1 LQDQAHEFLN
11 NAHENDTLF
20 EKTRMVILEI
30 LRCATLEELMTVIRD
45 KLSVEFAAT
54 ASALV
59 FVSTQATAA
68 GVTRLMPVTVKT
80 AMGEL
85 YEKQRTWCGV
95 LNGAQQLLLFA
106 GHNPAVVSAA
116 IVPLHVPENS
126 AVRNELGMPLLLIGS
141 EEEKHF
147 NSSLGTLFL
156 DFIGEVLA
164 VHLQT
169 IFKPA

>member
-1 LQDQAHEFLN
+1 
-11 NAHENDTLF
+11 
-20 EKTRMVILEI
+20 
-30 LRCATLEELMTVIRD
+30 MT
-45 KLSVEFAAT
+45 KS
-54 ASALV
+54 
-59 FVSTQATAA
+59 TAA
-68 GVTRLMPVTVKT
+68 ALILFPSKVRS
-80 AMGEL
+80 
-85 YEKQRTWCGV
+85 
-95 LNGAQQLLLFA
+95 LLLFA
-106 GHNPAVVSAA
+106 GHNPAIVSAA

-126 AVRNELGMPLLLIGS
+126 AVRNELGVPLLLIGS